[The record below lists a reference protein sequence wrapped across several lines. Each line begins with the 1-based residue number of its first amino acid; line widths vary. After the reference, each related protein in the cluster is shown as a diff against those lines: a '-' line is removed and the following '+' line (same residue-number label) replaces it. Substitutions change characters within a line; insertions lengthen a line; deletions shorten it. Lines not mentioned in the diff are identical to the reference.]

1 VPDWMEV
8 VESKDLWQ
16 FEGWK
21 VGTNSNASDKERTI
35 DPIILKKTIRDE
47 EWNIYRVIKMEYD
60 FLVKY
65 GLPLPRKHWL
75 TRMKEN
81 FRIS

>member
-1 VPDWMEV
+1 LDKFE
-8 VESKDLWQ
+8 K
-16 FEGWK
+16 FEGEVW
-21 VGTNSNASDKERTI
+21 TI

-47 EWNIYRVIKMEYD
+47 KWNVYRVIKLEYD

-81 FRIS
+81 FRIH